1 MKKPRFLP
9 LSEADKKQ
17 WLQSFQTNLPQIARS
32 LNLDPAE
39 VQEIAA
45 NVSKDIAN
53 IEDVYEKDSAATAS
67 VRSRNEHREVFYPKL
82 STFVYRLKAH
92 KDYSQSLGELVNIET
107 SFSTKATKVI
117 SDTGKLAISF
127 SPSTQRV
134 TMKFRR
140 PAQHLVRV
148 YCRRGT
154 ETEFTLLNV
163 VAGLKYEDLRPNLN
177 NAPAEK
183 REYVFSLGKNDS
195 ETERSAVYSIA
206 VMM

>member
-1 MKKPRFLP
+1 MKKLTFLP

-17 WLQSFQTNLPQIARS
+17 WLQSFQNNLPQIART

-39 VQEIAA
+39 VQEIAT
-45 NVSKDIAN
+45 SIGTDISN
-53 IEDVYEKDSAATAS
+53 IDNVYEKDSAATAS
-67 VRSRNEHREVFYPKL
+67 IRSRNEHREVFYPQL
-82 STFVYRLKAH
+82 SDFVYRVKAH
-92 KDYSQSLGELVNIET
+92 KNYTKSLGELVNIET

-117 SDTGKLAISF
+117 SDTGKLAVSF

-134 TMKFRR
+134 TMTFRR
-140 PAQHLVRV
+140 PAQHIVRV

-154 ETEFTLLNV
+154 ETEFTLLTFV
-163 VAGLKYEDLRPNLN
+163 TGTKYDDLRPNLN

-183 REYVFSLGKNDS
+183 RDYVFSLSKNDS